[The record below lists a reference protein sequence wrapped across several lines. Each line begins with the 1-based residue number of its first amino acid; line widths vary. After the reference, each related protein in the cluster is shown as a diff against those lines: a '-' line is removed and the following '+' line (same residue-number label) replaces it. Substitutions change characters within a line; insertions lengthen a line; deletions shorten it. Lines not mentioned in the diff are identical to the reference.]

1 MDFLISEA
9 SFNGETY
16 TPEQWQRKLELNNRS
31 KKDDE
36 PDLNCADGCKLCFRR
51 GSHYINRFGT
61 PVTIRP
67 HFAHINSDQKLNCLY
82 VHKYRHGGESPEHL
96 KAKHMIAGMD
106 IEFKRV
112 CMEPTCIEC
121 MKMKPEPDW
130 TSKTEV
136 RINNRWLADVVY
148 YYPTGD
154 IACVIEIK
162 HSHGVDGEKRKW
174 LMEQPF
180 QYLEVSTDVIYMT
193 STLDNPN
200 LTRIFTIIDA
210 VGDFYCGEINGPKWC
225 NTLYKRYNRIFIESM
240 LKLNLTQSYKGLFQE
255 WFRIT
260 NTLPDRDYQKMDH
273 YGLMSMDDF
282 EDVFNARE
290 ELSKARKDALRPRK
304 DDTNR
309 RRNLWKNS
317 PLNRDLLRQYPEDKY
332 PSGKLKGCHI
342 LIVAYAYPHSIDWV
356 NGYCLKTYQWKN
368 FCKKYKHIAD
378 SCNNLTLGE
387 RFLETSTTI
396 IEYDSS
402 ITVEFMKIKIKDN
415 LF

>member
-9 SFNGETY
+9 SFNGENY
-16 TPEQWQRKLELNNRS
+16 TPVQWQRKLELNNKS

-36 PDLNCADGCKLCFRR
+36 PDLTCADGCKLCFRR
-51 GSHYINRFGT
+51 GSQYTNRFGT

-67 HFAHINSDQKLNCLY
+67 HFAHINSDQKLKCLY
-82 VHKYRHGGESPEHL
+82 VHKYRNGGESPEHL
-96 KAKHMIAGMD
+96 EAKHLIAGMD

-162 HSHGVDGEKRKW
+162 HSHGVNGEKRKW

-180 QYLEVSTDVIYMT
+180 QYLEVSTDVIY
-193 STLDNPN
+193 TLYKP
-200 LTRIFTIIDA
+200 TFTIIDA
-210 VGDFYCGEINGPKWC
+210 EGDFYCGDNNGPKWC
-225 NTLYKRYNRIFIESM
+225 NTLYKRYNGLFIESM
-240 LKLNLTQSYKGLFQE
+240 LKLDLTRSYNGLFQE
-255 WFRIT
+255 WFRII
-260 NTLPDRDYQKMDH
+260 NTLPDRDYQKMNH

-290 ELSKARKDALRPRK
+290 VLSKARKDALCPRR
-304 DDTNR
+304 DTNR
-309 RRNLWKNS
+309 RRKLWKNS
-317 PLNRDLLRQYPEDKY
+317 QLNRDLLRIYPQDKY

-342 LIVAYAYPHSIDWV
+342 LIVAYAYPHSINWV
-356 NGYCLKTYQWKN
+356 NGYESKTYQWAN
-368 FCKKYKHIAD
+368 FRNKYKHITD
-378 SCNNLTLGE
+378 SCNNLTLGF
-387 RFLETSTTI
+387 RFSETSTI
-396 IEYDSS
+396 IKEYDSS
-402 ITVEFMKIKIKDN
+402 ITVEFMKRKIQEN
-415 LF
+415 LG